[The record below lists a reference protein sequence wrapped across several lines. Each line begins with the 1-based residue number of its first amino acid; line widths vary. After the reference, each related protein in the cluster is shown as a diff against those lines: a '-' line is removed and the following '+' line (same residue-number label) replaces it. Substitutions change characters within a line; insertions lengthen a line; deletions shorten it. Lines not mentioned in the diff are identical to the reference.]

1 MPEGD
6 YKMTLTSKE
15 LQQIKGIGSVLAARL
30 LESGHDSFAKI
41 VKLGESGLGKIKGI
55 NLKAIPEILEQARQL
70 AGRDS
75 GDRDK
80 KVAVLKESLQGMRQ
94 SVQELTSTAKDRFSE
109 KLSGKTG
116 RKLTESL
123 VSFIETLEAVE
134 GKAGK
139 RLKRTGKVVVKAEQ
153 HLEGLAE
160 AGLKDL
166 RKGLKKARKALQ
178 RVHA

>member
-1 MPEGD
+1 MS
-6 YKMTLTSKE
+6 LTAKE
-15 LQQIKGIGSVLAARL
+15 LQQIKGIGDVLSSRL
-30 LESGHDSFAKI
+30 LESGHDSYSKI
-41 VKLGESGLGKIKGI
+41 VKLGESGLRKIKGI

-70 AGRDS
+70 SEKDS

-80 KVAVLKESLQGMRQ
+80 KVAVLKESLKGLRH

-116 RKLTESL
+116 RKLTEAL
-123 VSFIETLEAVE
+123 VRFIEALEEVE
-134 GKAGK
+134 GKAGRK
-139 RLKRTGKVVVKAEQ
+139 LKRTGKVVVKAEQ

-166 RKGLKKARKALQ
+166 RKGLKKARQALL

>member
-1 MPEGD
+1 MS
-6 YKMTLTSKE
+6 LTAKE
-15 LQQIKGIGSVLAARL
+15 LQQIKGIGEVLASRL
-30 LESGHDSFAKI
+30 LESGHDSFSRI
-41 VKLGESGLGKIKGI
+41 VNLGESGLKKIKGI
-55 NLKAIPEILEQARQL
+55 APKAIPEILEQAARL
-70 AGRDS
+70 AES
-75 GDRDK
+75 ETNDRDK
-80 KVAVLKESLQGMRQ
+80 KVATLKESLQGLRH

-123 VSFIETLEAVE
+123 VRFIEALETVE
-134 GKAGK
+134 GNAGK
-139 RLKRTGKVVVKAEQ
+139 KLKRAGKSVVKAEQ
-153 HLEGLAE
+153 NLEGLAE